1 MAPPRLSVLMPVYNE
16 LATIE
21 QAIGEVLAADLPAD
35 AELVIVDDGSS
46 DGTSEVLDGRDW
58 GPRVRVI
65 HHERNQG
72 KGAAVRTAL
81 AEAAGEFAAIMDAD
95 LEYDP
100 RDLDR
105 LLKPLLAGET
115 NAVFGVRAFNGY
127 TSHSFVYVLGNRAVT
142 LACNVLFNV
151 YLTDIMTCQ
160 KVIRTDVFRG
170 LGLTESG
177 FSIEAEITARLLQSG
192 ERIYEVPAAYRA
204 RGHGAGKKLTTRD
217 GFRVLATLAR
227 CRVAARG
234 RRSGDR
240 PLPPHRRY
248 Q

>member
-1 MAPPRLSVLMPVYNE
+1 MSPPRLSVLMPVYNE

-21 QAIGEVLAADLPAD
+21 QAIGEVLAADLPAEI
-35 AELVIVDDGSS
+35 ELVIVDDGST
-46 DGTSEVLDGRDW
+46 DGTSALLEHGDW
-58 GPRVRVI
+58 GPRVRVVR
-65 HHERNQG
+65 HAVNQG
-72 KGAAVRTAL
+72 KGAAIRTGL
-81 AEAAGEFAAIMDAD
+81 AEAAGEYAAIMDAD

-100 RDLDR
+100 QDLDR
-105 LLKPLLAGET
+105 LLKPVLSGET

-177 FSIEAEITARLLQSG
+177 FSIEAEITARLLQAG

-227 CRVAARG
+227 CRAAARG
-234 RRSGDR
+234 RHAADV
-240 PLPPHRRY
+240 PLPPHRR
-248 Q
+248 

>member
-1 MAPPRLSVLMPVYNE
+1 MPVYNE

-35 AELVIVDDGSS
+35 AELVIVDDGST
-46 DGTSEVLDGRDW
+46 DGTAELLAGRDW
-58 GPRVRVI
+58 GPQVRVI
-65 HHERNQG
+65 RHPVNQG

-100 RDLDR
+100 QDLDR
-105 LLKPLLAGET
+105 LLRPLLAGET

-160 KVIRTDVFRG
+160 KVIRIDVFRG

-177 FSIEAEITARLLQSG
+177 FAIESEITARLIQAG
-192 ERIYEVPAAYRA
+192 ERIWEVPAAYRA
-204 RGHGAGKKLTTRD
+204 RGHAAGKKLTTRD

-227 CRVAARG
+227 CRLGPRG
-234 RRSGDR
+234 RRAAGE
-240 PLPPHRRY
+240 PLPPHRR
-248 Q
+248 

>member
-1 MAPPRLSVLMPVYNE
+1 MAPRRLSVLMPVYNE

-35 AELVIVDDGSS
+35 AELVIVDDGST
-46 DGTSEVLDGRDW
+46 DGTSELLAGRDW
-58 GPRVRVI
+58 GPRVQVI
-65 HHERNQG
+65 QHPVNRG

-81 AEAAGEFAAIMDAD
+81 AEATGEFAAIMDAD

-100 RDLDR
+100 QDLDR
-105 LLKPLLAGET
+105 LLRPLLGGET

-177 FSIEAEITARLLQSG
+177 FSIESEITARLIQAG

-204 RGHGAGKKLTTRD
+204 RGHAAGKKLTTRD

-227 CRVAARG
+227 CRLGARG
-234 RRSGDR
+234 RRAADG

>member
-35 AELVIVDDGSS
+35 AELVIVDDGSG
-46 DGTSEVLDGRDW
+46 DGTAELLDGGDW

-65 HHERNQG
+65 HHPANRG

-100 RDLDR
+100 QDLDQ
-105 LLKPLLAGET
+105 LLRPLLAGET

-127 TSHSFVYVLGNRAVT
+127 TSHPFLYVLGNKAVT

-151 YLTDIMTCQ
+151 YMRDIMTGQ
-160 KVIRTDVFRG
+160 KMIRTEVFRA
-170 LGLTESG
+170 LPLSATG
-177 FSIEAEITARLLQSG
+177 FSIEPEIVARLIQSG
-192 ERIYEVPAAYRA
+192 ERIYEVPVHYRA
-204 RGHGAGKKLTTRD
+204 RATAEGKKLTARD
-217 GFRVLATLAR
+217 GFRVLHTLLR
-227 CRVAARG
+227 CRLSRA
-234 RRSGDR
+234 
-240 PLPPHRRY
+240 
-248 Q
+248 